1 MYFFICSLFLLT
13 KRLFVHLHI
22 FKKRKICYTIPE
34 GDIMKKSK
42 PIKKIQQEIL
52 RTLILLVSIM
62 TILITAISIIVNIRS
77 ESIRIDQNLENIAQ
91 AIAQSQIV
99 QQELSTED
107 EKQSEFSVH
116 QYIDSLEKYLMDIDV
131 ISIVDSD
138 GMRCY
143 HSNDKLI
150 GTIYDGTIPIFKDGM
165 DKIYVTSDTGPSGSQ
180 RRAYAAIYDD
190 NGNYLGFVIA
200 VMLKQNIYRIIF
212 YTVAIHLA
220 CAAAVIFCAMIL
232 SKHLSERIKR
242 LLHGY
247 EPDTFSAM
255 FTVRENILES
265 LDEGILAVDKD
276 EKIIFINK
284 AAKEILHIQ
293 TEHIEGYKINDISP
307 ILPIKNTL
315 ISGER
320 YSGISI
326 HPKQDADVLAD
337 QVPIMEQDS
346 IVGALCILRD
356 RTEYTKM
363 MEDLS
368 GVRYM
373 VESMRANNHDFINKL
388 HVILGLLQI
397 GRITEASEYITHITA
412 IQQTV
417 INNIMKNI
425 EDPSVAALLIGKYA
439 RAAELNIKFTLKSGS
454 KLSRSDISLMSGDLV
469 TIIGNLLD
477 NAMDSMNQNTDL
489 PKELS
494 VGIFTEPHAMLIS
507 VDDTGT
513 GISTENQKQIFENG
527 FSTKGNNRGT
537 GLFVV
542 NNLIKKYNGTISVE
556 SEQDNGT
563 SFIVT
568 LTDEGGS
575 KNV

>member
-1 MYFFICSLFLLT
+1 
-13 KRLFVHLHI
+13 
-22 FKKRKICYTIPE
+22 
-34 GDIMKKSK
+34 MKKTK

-62 TILITAISIIVNIRS
+62 AIMITAISIIVSVRS
-77 ESIRIDQNLENIAQ
+77 ESKRIDKNLENIAQ
-91 AIAQSQIV
+91 AIAQSQLV
-99 QQELSTED
+99 QQELSAASKE
-107 EKQSEFSVH
+107 QPAFSIH

-131 ISIVDSD
+131 ISVVDSD
-138 GMRCY
+138 GMRRY
-143 HSNDKLI
+143 HSNDELI
-150 GTIYDGTIPIFKDGM
+150 GTIYDGTIPQFKDGM
-165 DKIYVTSDTGPSGSQ
+165 DKIYVTSDVGPSGSQ

-190 NGNYLGFVIA
+190 DGNYQGFVIA
-200 VMLKQNIYRIIF
+200 IMLNQNIRRTILSTI
-212 YTVAIHLA
+212 AIHLI
-220 CAAAVIFCAMIL
+220 CAAAIILFAVIL
-232 SKHLSERIKR
+232 SRHLSERIKR
-242 LLHGY
+242 LLRGY
-247 EPDTFSAM
+247 EPNTFSAM

-284 AAKEILHIQ
+284 AAKNILHIQ
-293 TEHIEGYKINDISP
+293 TEHIKGNKIDDISP
-307 ILPIKNTL
+307 VLPLKRTL
-315 ISGER
+315 TSGEK
-320 YSGISI
+320 YSGISV

-337 QVPIMEQDS
+337 LIPIMEENS

-397 GRITEASEYITHITA
+397 GRVTEASEYITHITA
-412 IQQTV
+412 IQQKV
-417 INNIMKNI
+417 INNIVKNI

-477 NAMDSMNQNTDL
+477 NAMDSMNQNTEL

-494 VGIFTEPHAMLIS
+494 VGIFTNPHAMIIS

-513 GISTENQKQIFENG
+513 GIPPENQKLIFENR

-556 SEQDNGT
+556 SEQDAGT

-568 LTDEGGS
+568 LTDEGGN